1 MATAAKK
8 TGKRLTRIGV
18 MSTAITLAALYA
30 ILGLVY
36 ALVYAV
42 IIAAFGALLGEAGST
57 SAGTAAFGMG
67 VLVIAILVGSPIMFA
82 IMGFIVGGLMA
93 LIYNFVA
100 KYTGGIA
107 FEVSG

>member
-1 MATAAKK
+1 METAKK
-8 TGKRLTRIGV
+8 KAGKRLTRIGV
-18 MSTAITLAALYA
+18 MSTATTLAALYG

-36 ALVYAV
+36 ALLYAV
-42 IIAAFGALLGEAGST
+42 IIAAFGALLGATGST
-57 SAGTAAFGMG
+57 SAGVAAFGMG
-67 VLVIAILVGSPIMFA
+67 VLVIVILAAAPVIFA

>member
-1 MATAAKK
+1 MATVVKK
-8 TGKRLTRIGV
+8 VGKRLTRIGV
-18 MSTAITLAALYA
+18 MSTATTFAALYA

-42 IIAAFGALLGEAGST
+42 IIAAFGALLGAAGST
-57 SAGTAAFGMG
+57 SAGAATFGLG
-67 VLVIAILVGSPIMFA
+67 LLVIAVLVGTPIISA